1 MSTTTR
7 VVITLDRTFSFYVAG
22 KDPVAIRECTD
33 RADSVVVGGSAGPA
47 AVRRLRS
54 DGWDGTA
61 IFDRAGY
68 SPRSGAI
75 DSEHWFHEQA
85 AAGAD
90 RLLTPGRWIGWS
102 NDRLPF
108 EDQIAPEVDLAD
120 GHDAT
125 IVIAI
130 ERRWLT
136 NSAAFDQLQKT
147 LKSMDSPVA
156 LVLGDRGDPLSYPE
170 AVNSL
175 IALTKSVKGLSIL
188 RTDHAAIGALAF
200 DAAHG
205 SIGLTPSRRHFVPP
219 ETSGSAIPHDHSPRV
234 FVMDLMDW
242 FTATKIAG
250 WSTERVSPTCG
261 YGCCDG
267 ARIDRFFDPRYEQA
281 AGIHN
286 QTVLSALAEDILNT
300 PQDMRR
306 RAFAG
311 RCADAIERYGQLGGI
326 TTVVS
331 PHSQLSQWAQYY

>member
-1 MSTTTR
+1 MPVATK
-7 VVITLDRTFSFYVAG
+7 VVTTLDRTFSFYVPG
-22 KDPVAIRECTD
+22 TDPVGIRESAE
-33 RADSVVVGGSAGPA
+33 RADAVVVGGSTGPA

-54 DGWDGTA
+54 EGWEGKA

-68 SPRSGAI
+68 SSRAGAI
-75 DSEHWFHEQA
+75 DPERWFHEQA

-90 RLLTPGRWIGWS
+90 RILTPGRWIGWS
-102 NDRLPF
+102 KDRLPF

-125 IVIAI
+125 IVAAI

-136 NSAAFDQLQKT
+136 NSVALDELQKS
-147 LKSMDSPVA
+147 LKSIDSPVA

-170 AVNSL
+170 AVNAL
-175 IALTKSVKGLSIL
+175 IALTKTVMGLSIL

-205 SIGLTPSRRHFVPP
+205 SIGLTPGHRHFVPP
-219 ETSGSAIPHDHSPRV
+219 DTSGSAIPHDHSPRV

-250 WSTERVSPTCG
+250 WSTEKVSLTCG
-261 YGCCDG
+261 YGCCEG
-267 ARIDRFFDPRYEQA
+267 ARIDRFFDPRYRVA
-281 AGIHN
+281 AGVHN
-286 QTVLSALAEDILNT
+286 QTVLSALAEYILNA
-300 PQDMRR
+300 PEDMRR

-311 RCADAIERYGQLGGI
+311 RCADAIERYEQLGGL
-326 TTVVS
+326 TTVVK